1 MEVGKGK
8 KKGMGKEDKHS
19 KENIFMH
26 FYTIYKEKTFKTIQI
41 N

>member
-26 FYTIYKEKTFKTIQI
+26 FYTTYNVKTFKKFK
-41 N
+41 